1 MMNVVRRIARAI
13 TNEWPLKILSLA
25 LALALW
31 GYFITE
37 KNPLTQ
43 EQRTVAVEA
52 VNTPAGLITTSIQ
65 PREVQVT
72 FQGRRRAVVAAD
84 LNEVRIIADLSSLS
98 SQQLGETP
106 PIALETQGLPAGVE
120 AILSPGVARI
130 TLDQKDTIERT
141 VTVET
146 LGKQAEGF
154 RLGTPR
160 VNPTQVSI
168 QGASSA
174 LRDVAQVVAVVD
186 VAGFNSTVEKNI
198 PVQLR
203 DERSVKIAG
212 LRTTPATVKVIVPIT
227 KVATKT
233 VPITPRLSEPPAGYK
248 VVSVQTSPST
258 VTITGVEST
267 IAGIEYISTV
277 RISIENLRGAGTYTP
292 SLVFPQG
299 VKSVGVGAATV
310 KVATE
315 HVTLP
320 EPSPEPEPTEG
331 EPTTSPGSSDSGSS
345 SLAPD
350 EETGTEEVPDETP
363 PDENAEDADKE
374 VDEGD

>member
-1 MMNVVRRIARAI
+1 MMNVVRRIAGVV

-31 GYFITE
+31 GYFITSYDRPSQTE
-37 KNPLTQ
+37 
-43 EQRTVAVEA
+43 TVLPVE
-52 VNTPAGLITTSIQ
+52 VVSTPDELIATSIQ
-65 PREVQVT
+65 PREVTVI
-72 FQGRRRAVVAAD
+72 FRGRSRPLGD
-84 LNEVRIIADLSSLS
+84 IEPNKVRIIADLSSLS

-106 PIALETQGLPAGVE
+106 PITLETQGLPPGVD
-120 AILSPGVARI
+120 ATLNPRVARI

-154 RLGTPR
+154 RLGMPR
-160 VNPTQVSI
+160 VNPTQVSV

-174 LRDVAQVVAVVD
+174 LREVAQVVAVVD
-186 VAGFNSTVEKNI
+186 IAGFNSTVQKNI

-212 LRTTPATVKVIVPIT
+212 LRTTPATVEVIVPIT

-233 VPITPRLSEPPAGYK
+233 VPITPRLSDPPAGYK

-267 IAGIEYISTV
+267 IAEIEYISTAQ
-277 RISIENLRGAGTYTP
+277 ISIGSLRGAGTYTP
-292 SLVFPQG
+292 SLIFPEG

-315 HVTLP
+315 RVTLP
-320 EPSPEPEPTEG
+320 EPSPEPQPTEG
-331 EPTTSPGSSDSGSS
+331 ESSTGPGSSESEGAG
-345 SLAPD
+345 LAPD
-350 EETGTEEVPDETP
+350 EETGTEEVPHETSPDETT
-363 PDENAEDADKE
+363 E
-374 VDEGD
+374 